1 MTSILKL
8 KKNIYSLI
16 GITSLI
22 FFSQTTWAANPA
34 ADCAVSA
41 AGVVTQITNGAPGEF
56 DCFAQ
61 PDSQKV
67 KFYKVMLCTSAYN
80 GAVTDALGPNT
91 FLSSGSTLYES
102 AAGDEVNVTVGV
114 TAPLTGILTPV
125 AGTYSTLYV
134 EADPTFKY
142 TQAGQFNAPMTY
154 QTTAPAPVGDGTAFC
169 ATNATAALTNQLAS
183 PANVTCNFANL
194 AAAEAGKLETSVTIN
209 DLNNNQGL
217 LNPPRSRAMMQ
228 NVTSLSNQ
236 TFTAA
241 LINPTTHNLINWV
254 NRAANPAGTRLAAWM
269 ANPITITPAQALAPN
284 FTLTFS
290 NSRGIS
296 TLSDLVNQIDGVHP
310 GAFDMV
316 LTIQ

>member
-1 MTSILKL
+1 MTTILKL
-8 KKNIYSLI
+8 KKNFYSLI

-22 FFSQTTWAANPA
+22 IFSQMTWAANPA
-34 ADCAVSA
+34 ADCTVSGV
-41 AGVVTQITNGAPGEF
+41 GVVTQRAGVGTGDAANF

-91 FLSSGSTLYES
+91 FLGDCTTLYES
-102 AAGDEVNVTVGV
+102 TAGDEVNVTVGV
-114 TAPLTGILTPV
+114 TAPLTGTLTPV
-125 AGTYSTLYV
+125 AGTYRTLYI

-142 TQAGQFNAPMTY
+142 TQAGQFNAAMTY
-154 QTTAPAPVGDGTAFC
+154 QATPGTAFC
-169 ATNATAALTNQLAS
+169 ATNATAALTNQGTS

-209 DLNNNQGL
+209 DLNNNQATS
-217 LNPPRSRAMMQ
+217 RSMMQ

-241 LINPTTHNLINWV
+241 LINPTTHNLITWPNG
-254 NRAANPAGTRLAAWM
+254 AANPAGTRLAAWM
-269 ANPITITPAQALAPN
+269 ANPITITPTQALAPN

-296 TLSDLVNQIDGVHP
+296 TRSNTINQIEGVHP
-310 GAFDMV
+310 GAFDMI
-316 LTIQ
+316 LSIQ

>member
-1 MTSILKL
+1 MTTILKL
-8 KKNIYSLI
+8 KKNFYSLI
-16 GITSLI
+16 VITSLI

-34 ADCAVSA
+34 ADCTVSA
-41 AGVVTQITNGAPGEF
+41 AGVVTQVAGRGVGEF

-80 GAVTDALGPNT
+80 NAVTDALGPNA
-91 FLSSGSTLYES
+91 FLSSCTTLYES
-102 AAGDEVNVTVGV
+102 TAGDEVNVTVGV
-114 TAPLTGILTPV
+114 TAPLTGTLTPV
-125 AGTYSTLYV
+125 AGTYRTLYV

-142 TQAGQFNAPMTY
+142 TQAGQFNAAMTY
-154 QTTAPAPVGDGTAFC
+154 QATLGTAFC
-169 ATNATAALTNQLAS
+169 ATNATAALTDQAGVNS

-209 DLNNNQGL
+209 DLNQGQVTS
-217 LNPPRSRAMMQ
+217 RSMMEG
-228 NVTSLSNQ
+228 VTSLSNQ
-236 TFTAA
+236 TFSAA
-241 LINPTTHNLINWV
+241 LINPTTHNLITWPNGT
-254 NRAANPAGTRLAAWM
+254 ANPAGTRLAAWM
-269 ANPITITPAQALAPN
+269 ANPITITAAQALAPN

-296 TLSDLVNQIDGVHP
+296 TVSDGLNQIMGVHP

>member
-1 MTSILKL
+1 MTAILKL
-8 KKNIYSLI
+8 KKIFYSLI

-22 FFSQTTWAANPA
+22 IFSQTTWAANPT

-41 AGVVTQITNGAPGEF
+41 AGVVTQTPNGRGTEH

-80 GAVTDALGPNT
+80 PAVSDALGPNT
-91 FLSSGSTLYES
+91 FLGDCTTLYES
-102 AAGDEVNVTVGV
+102 TAGDEVNITLGI
-114 TAPLTGILTPV
+114 TAPLTGTLTPV
-125 AGTYSTLYV
+125 AGTYRTLYI

-142 TQAGQFNAPMTY
+142 TQAGQFNAAMTY
-154 QTTAPAPVGDGTAFC
+154 QATLGTAFC
-169 ATNATAALTNQLAS
+169 ATNATAALTDQVATL
-183 PANVTCNFANL
+183 ANVTCNFANL
-194 AAAEAGKLETSVTIN
+194 DAAEAGKRETSVTIN
-209 DLNNNQGL
+209 DLNNNQGAL
-217 LNPPRSRAMMQ
+217 VPPRSRSMMQ

-241 LINPTTHNLINWV
+241 LINPTTHNLITWPNG
-254 NRAANPAGTRLAAWM
+254 ATNPAGTRLAAWM
-269 ANPITITPAQALAPN
+269 SNPITITPAQAVAPN

-296 TLSDLVNQIDGVHP
+296 TQSNEVNQINGVHP

>member
-1 MTSILKL
+1 MTTILKL

-16 GITSLI
+16 GVTSLI

-34 ADCAVSA
+34 ADCTVSA
-41 AGVVTQITNGAPGEF
+41 AGVVTQVAGRGAGEF

-80 GAVTDALGPNT
+80 NAVTDALGPNA
-91 FLSSGSTLYES
+91 FLSSCTTLYES
-102 AAGDEVNVTVGV
+102 AAGDEVNVTKGI
-114 TAPLTGILTPV
+114 TEPLTGTLTPV
-125 AGTYSTLYV
+125 AGTYRTLYV

-142 TQAGQFNAPMTY
+142 TQAGQFNAAMTY
-154 QTTAPAPVGDGTAFC
+154 QATLGTAFC
-169 ATNATAALTNQLAS
+169 ATNATAALTDQAGVNS

-209 DLNNNQGL
+209 DLNRDQATS
-217 LNPPRSRAMMQ
+217 RSMMEG
-228 NVTSLSNQ
+228 VTSLSNQ
-236 TFTAA
+236 TFSAA
-241 LINPTTHNLINWV
+241 LINPTTHNLITWPNG
-254 NRAANPAGTRLAAWM
+254 AANPAGTRLAAWM

-296 TLSDLVNQIDGVHP
+296 TVSDGINQIMGVHP

>member
-1 MTSILKL
+1 MTTILKL
-8 KKNIYSLI
+8 KKNFYSLI

-22 FFSQTTWAANPA
+22 IFSQMTWAANPA
-34 ADCAVSA
+34 ADCTVSGV
-41 AGVVTQITNGAPGEF
+41 GVVTQRAGVGTGDAANF

-91 FLSSGSTLYES
+91 FLGDCTTLYES
-102 AAGDEVNVTVGV
+102 TAGDEVNVTVGV
-114 TAPLTGILTPV
+114 TAPLTGTLTPV
-125 AGTYSTLYV
+125 AGTYRTLYV

-142 TQAGQFNAPMTY
+142 TQAGQFNVPMTY
-154 QTTAPAPVGDGTAFC
+154 QATPGTAFC
-169 ATNATAALTNQLAS
+169 ATNATAALTNQVATL
-183 PANVTCNFANL
+183 ANVTCNFANL

-209 DLNNNQGL
+209 DLNNGQAPL
-217 LNPPRSRAMMQ
+217 RSRAMMQ
-228 NVTSLSNQ
+228 AVTSLSNQ
-236 TFTAA
+236 TFSAA
-241 LINPTTHNLINWV
+241 LINPATHNLITWPNG
-254 NRAANPAGTRLAAWM
+254 NANPAGTRLAAWM
-269 ANPITITPAQALAPN
+269 SNPITITPAQALAPN

-296 TLSDLVNQIDGVHP
+296 TRSNTVNQINGVHP

>member
-1 MTSILKL
+1 MITILKL
-8 KKNIYSLI
+8 KKNFYSLI
-16 GITSLI
+16 GFTSLTI
-22 FFSQTTWAANPA
+22 FSQTTWAANPV
-34 ADCAVSA
+34 ADCAVSG
-41 AGVVTQITNGAPGEF
+41 AGVVTQITNGNGGF

-91 FLSSGSTLYES
+91 FLGDCTTLYES
-102 AAGDEVNVTVGV
+102 TAGDEVNVTVGV
-114 TAPLTGILTPV
+114 TAPLTGTLTPV
-125 AGTYSTLYV
+125 AGTYRTLYV

-142 TQAGQFNAPMTY
+142 TQAGQFNAAMTY
-154 QTTAPAPVGDGTAFC
+154 QATLGTAFC
-169 ATNATAALTNQLAS
+169 ATNATAALTNQGTS

-194 AAAEAGKLETSVTIN
+194 AAAEAGKLETSVTVN
-209 DLNNNQGL
+209 DLNNNQA
-217 LNPPRSRAMMQ
+217 PRSRSMMQ
-228 NVTSLSNQ
+228 SVTSLSNQ

-241 LINPTTHNLINWV
+241 LINPTTHNLITWPNG
-254 NRAANPAGTRLAAWM
+254 AANPAGTRLAAWM

-296 TLSDLVNQIDGVHP
+296 TLSNTVNQIDGVHP

>member
-1 MTSILKL
+1 MTTILKL
-8 KKNIYSLI
+8 KKNIYLLI

-22 FFSQTTWAANPA
+22 IFSQTTWAANPA
-34 ADCAVSA
+34 ADCTVSG
-41 AGVVTQITNGAPGEF
+41 AGVVTQVANGIGAEH

-91 FLSSGSTLYES
+91 FLSSCTTLYES
-102 AAGDEVNVTVGV
+102 TAGDEVNVTVGV
-114 TAPLTGILTPV
+114 TAPLTGTLTPV
-125 AGTYSTLYV
+125 AGTYRTLYV

-142 TQAGQFNAPMTY
+142 TQAGQFNAAMTY
-154 QTTAPAPVGDGTAFC
+154 HGITADKTAFC
-169 ATNATAALTNQLAS
+169 ATNATAALTDQAGS

-209 DLNNNQGL
+209 DLNNNQA
-217 LNPPRSRAMMQ
+217 PRSRSMMQ

-241 LINPTTHNLINWV
+241 LINPTTHNLITWPNG
-254 NRAANPAGTRLAAWM
+254 AANPAGTRLAAWM

-296 TLSDLVNQIDGVHP
+296 TRSNGLNSIEGVHP

>member
-1 MTSILKL
+1 MTTILKL

-22 FFSQTTWAANPA
+22 FFSQTTWAADPTQ
-34 ADCAVSA
+34 DCAVNLVT
-41 AGVVTQITNGAPGEF
+41 GVVTQRVNAVGEF

-91 FLSSGSTLYES
+91 FLGDCTTLYES
-102 AAGDEVNVTVGV
+102 TAGDEVNVTVGV

-142 TQAGQFNAPMTY
+142 TQAGQFNVPMTY
-154 QTTAPAPVGDGTAFC
+154 QATPGTAFC

-241 LINPTTHNLINWV
+241 LINPTTHNLITWV

-296 TLSDLVNQIDGVHP
+296 TLSDQVDQIDGVHP

>member
-1 MTSILKL
+1 MTTILKL
-8 KKNIYSLI
+8 KKNFYSLI

-22 FFSQTTWAANPA
+22 IFSQMTWAANPA
-34 ADCAVSA
+34 ADCTVSGV
-41 AGVVTQITNGAPGEF
+41 GVVTQRAGVGTGDAANF

-91 FLSSGSTLYES
+91 FLGDCTTLYES
-102 AAGDEVNVTVGV
+102 TAGDEVNVTVGV
-114 TAPLTGILTPV
+114 TAPLTGTLTPV
-125 AGTYSTLYV
+125 AGTYRTLYI

-142 TQAGQFNAPMTY
+142 TQAGQFNAAMTY
-154 QTTAPAPVGDGTAFC
+154 QATPGTAFC
-169 ATNATAALTNQLAS
+169 ATNATAALTNQGTS

-209 DLNNNQGL
+209 DLNNNQATS
-217 LNPPRSRAMMQ
+217 RSMMQ

-241 LINPTTHNLINWV
+241 LINPTTHNLITWPNG
-254 NRAANPAGTRLAAWM
+254 AANPAGTRLAAWM
-269 ANPITITPAQALAPN
+269 ANPITITPTQALAPN

-296 TLSDLVNQIDGVHP
+296 TRSNTINQIEGVHP

-316 LTIQ
+316 LSIQ

>member
-91 FLSSGSTLYES
+91 FLGDCTTLYES
-102 AAGDEVNVTVGV
+102 TAGDEVNVTVGV
-114 TAPLTGILTPV
+114 TAPLTGTLTPV
-125 AGTYSTLYV
+125 AGTYRTLYI

-142 TQAGQFNAPMTY
+142 TQAGQFNAAMTY
-154 QTTAPAPVGDGTAFC
+154 QATPGTAFC
-169 ATNATAALTNQLAS
+169 ATNATAALTNQGTS

-209 DLNNNQGL
+209 DLNNNQATS
-217 LNPPRSRAMMQ
+217 RSMMQ

-241 LINPTTHNLINWV
+241 LINPTTHNLITWPNG
-254 NRAANPAGTRLAAWM
+254 AANPAGTRLAAWM
-269 ANPITITPAQALAPN
+269 ANPITITPTQALAPN

-296 TLSDLVNQIDGVHP
+296 TRSNTINQIEGVHP

>member
-1 MTSILKL
+1 MTTILKL
-8 KKNIYSLI
+8 KKNFYSLI

-22 FFSQTTWAANPA
+22 IFSQTTWAANPA
-34 ADCAVSA
+34 ADCTVSG
-41 AGVVTQITNGAPGEF
+41 AGVVTQVAGVGAGPAANF

-67 KFYKVMLCTSAYN
+67 KFYKAMLCTSEYDPT
-80 GAVTDALGPNT
+80 VSDELGPNE
-91 FLSSGSTLYES
+91 FLSTCTTLYENT
-102 AAGDEVNVTVGV
+102 AGDEVNVTVGI
-114 TAPLTGILTPV
+114 TAPLTGTLTPV
-125 AGTYSTLYV
+125 AGTYRTLYI

-142 TQAGQFNAPMTY
+142 TQAGQFNAAMTY
-154 QTTAPAPVGDGTAFC
+154 QATPGTAFC
-169 ATNATAALTNQLAS
+169 ATNATAALTNQVATL
-183 PANVTCNFANL
+183 ANVTCNFANL

-209 DLNNNQGL
+209 DLNNGQA
-217 LNPPRSRAMMQ
+217 PRSRAMMQ
-228 NVTSLSNQ
+228 AVTSLSNQ
-236 TFTAA
+236 TFSAA
-241 LINPTTHNLINWV
+241 LINPATHNLITWPNG
-254 NRAANPAGTRLAAWM
+254 NANPAGTRLAAWM

-296 TLSDLVNQIDGVHP
+296 TRSNTVNQINGVHP

>member
-1 MTSILKL
+1 MTTILKL
-8 KKNIYSLI
+8 KKNFYSLI

-22 FFSQTTWAANPA
+22 IFSQMTWAANPA
-34 ADCAVSA
+34 ADCTVSG
-41 AGVVTQITNGAPGEF
+41 AGVVTQVAGVGAGPAANF

-91 FLSSGSTLYES
+91 FLGDCTTLYES
-102 AAGDEVNVTVGV
+102 TAGDEVNVTVGV
-114 TAPLTGILTPV
+114 TAPLTGTLTPV
-125 AGTYSTLYV
+125 AGTYRTLYI

-142 TQAGQFNAPMTY
+142 TQAGQFNAAMEY
-154 QTTAPAPVGDGTAFC
+154 QVTPGTAFC
-169 ATNATAALTNQLAS
+169 ATNAPAALTNQVATLT
-183 PANVTCNFANL
+183 NVTCNFANL

-209 DLNNNQGL
+209 DLNNNQA
-217 LNPPRSRAMMQ
+217 PRSRAMMQ
-228 NVTSLSNQ
+228 SVTSLSNQ

-241 LINPTTHNLINWV
+241 LINPTTHNLITWV
-254 NRAANPAGTRLAAWM
+254 DGVANPAGTRLAAWM

-296 TLSDLVNQIDGVHP
+296 TLSNTLNQIDGVHP

-316 LTIQ
+316 LSIQ

>member
-1 MTSILKL
+1 MTTILKI
-8 KKNIYSLI
+8 KKNFYSLI

-22 FFSQTTWAANPA
+22 IFSQTTWAASPA
-34 ADCAVSA
+34 ADCNVSA
-41 AGVVTQITNGAPGEF
+41 AGVVTQVTNGNGEF

-91 FLSSGSTLYES
+91 FLGRCTTLYES
-102 AAGDEVNVTVGV
+102 TAGDEVNVTVGV
-114 TAPLTGILTPV
+114 TAPLTGTLTPV
-125 AGTYSTLYV
+125 AGTYRTLYI

-142 TQAGQFNAPMTY
+142 TQAGQFDAAMTY
-154 QTTAPAPVGDGTAFC
+154 QATLGTAFC
-169 ATNATAALTNQLAS
+169 ATNATAALTNQAGVNS

-209 DLNNNQGL
+209 DLNNDQA
-217 LNPPRSRAMMQ
+217 PRSRAMMQ
-228 NVTSLSNQ
+228 SVTSLSNQ

-241 LINPTTHNLINWV
+241 LINPTTHNLITWV
-254 NRAANPAGTRLAAWM
+254 DGVANPAGTRLAAWM

-296 TLSDLVNQIDGVHP
+296 TLSNTLNQIDGVHP

-316 LTIQ
+316 LSIQ

>member
-1 MTSILKL
+1 MTTILKI
-8 KKNIYSLI
+8 KKNFYSLI

-22 FFSQTTWAANPA
+22 IFSQTTWAASPA
-34 ADCAVSA
+34 ADCNVSA
-41 AGVVTQITNGAPGEF
+41 AGVVTQVTNGNNEF

-91 FLSSGSTLYES
+91 FLGDCTTLYES
-102 AAGDEVNVTVGV
+102 TAGDEVNVTVGV
-114 TAPLTGILTPV
+114 TAPLTGTLTPV
-125 AGTYSTLYV
+125 AGTYRTLYI

-142 TQAGQFNAPMTY
+142 TQAGQFNAAMEY
-154 QTTAPAPVGDGTAFC
+154 QATPGTAFC
-169 ATNATAALTNQLAS
+169 ATNATAALTNQGTS

-209 DLNNNQGL
+209 DLNNNQA
-217 LNPPRSRAMMQ
+217 PRSRSMMQ
-228 NVTSLSNQ
+228 SVTSLSNQ

-241 LINPTTHNLINWV
+241 LINPTTHNLITWPNG
-254 NRAANPAGTRLAAWM
+254 AANPAGTRLAAWM
-269 ANPITITPAQALAPN
+269 ANPITITPTQALAPN

-296 TLSDLVNQIDGVHP
+296 TRSNTINQIEGVHP

-316 LTIQ
+316 LSIQ

>member
-1 MTSILKL
+1 MTTILKL

-22 FFSQTTWAANPA
+22 FFSQTTWAANPT
-34 ADCAVSA
+34 ADCTVSG
-41 AGVVTQITNGAPGEF
+41 AGVVTQVTNGAPGKF

-91 FLSSGSTLYES
+91 FLGDCTTLYES
-102 AAGDEVNVTVGV
+102 TAGDEVNVTVGV
-114 TAPLTGILTPV
+114 TAPLTGTLTPV

-142 TQAGQFNAPMTY
+142 TQAGQFNAAMTY
-154 QTTAPAPVGDGTAFC
+154 QATPGTAFC
-169 ATNATAALTNQLAS
+169 ATNATAALTDQVAS

-209 DLNNNQGL
+209 DLNNNQA
-217 LNPPRSRAMMQ
+217 PRSRSMMQ
-228 NVTSLSNQ
+228 SVTSLSNQ
-236 TFTAA
+236 TFSAA
-241 LINPTTHNLINWV
+241 LINPTTHNLITWPNG
-254 NRAANPAGTRLAAWM
+254 AANPAGTRLAAWM

-296 TLSDLVNQIDGVHP
+296 TLSNTVNQISGVHP

>member
-1 MTSILKL
+1 MITILKL

-22 FFSQTTWAANPA
+22 FFSQTTWAANPT
-34 ADCAVSA
+34 ADCTVSA
-41 AGVVTQITNGAPGEF
+41 AGVVTQVTNGRAPPNTAF

-91 FLSSGSTLYES
+91 FLGDCTTLYES
-102 AAGDEVNVTVGV
+102 TAGDEVNVTVGV
-114 TAPLTGILTPV
+114 TAPLTGTLTPV
-125 AGTYSTLYV
+125 AGTYRTLYV

-142 TQAGQFNAPMTY
+142 TQAGQFNVAMTY
-154 QTTAPAPVGDGTAFC
+154 QAINGTAFC
-169 ATNATAALTNQLAS
+169 ATNATAALTNQAAVL
-183 PANVTCNFANL
+183 ANVTCNFANL

-209 DLNNNQGL
+209 DLNNSQVTS
-217 LNPPRSRAMMQ
+217 RSMMQ

-236 TFTAA
+236 TFSAA
-241 LINPTTHNLINWV
+241 LINPTTHNLITWPNGAV
-254 NRAANPAGTRLAAWM
+254 NPAGTRIAAWM

-296 TLSDLVNQIDGVHP
+296 TLSNAVNQIDGVHP

>member
-1 MTSILKL
+1 MTAILKL
-8 KKNIYSLI
+8 KKIFYSLI

-22 FFSQTTWAANPA
+22 IFSQTTWAANPT
-34 ADCAVSA
+34 ADCNVSG
-41 AGVVTQITNGAPGEF
+41 AGVVTQTPNGRGTEH
-56 DCFAQ
+56 DCFA
-61 PDSQKV
+61 PPASQKV

-91 FLSSGSTLYES
+91 FLGDCTTLYES
-102 AAGDEVNVTVGV
+102 TAGDEVNVTVGV
-114 TAPLTGILTPV
+114 TAPLTGTLTPV
-125 AGTYSTLYV
+125 AGTYRTLYV

-142 TQAGQFNAPMTY
+142 TQAVQFNAAMTY
-154 QTTAPAPVGDGTAFC
+154 QALLGTAFC
-169 ATNATAALTNQLAS
+169 ATNATAALTNQVAS

-209 DLNNNQGL
+209 DLNNNQATS
-217 LNPPRSRAMMQ
+217 RSMMQ

-241 LINPTTHNLINWV
+241 LINPTTHNLITWPNG
-254 NRAANPAGTRLAAWM
+254 AANPAGTRLAAWM
-269 ANPITITPAQALAPN
+269 ANPITITPTQALAPN

-296 TLSDLVNQIDGVHP
+296 TRSNTINQIEGVHP

-316 LTIQ
+316 LSIQ

>member
-1 MTSILKL
+1 MTTILKL
-8 KKNIYSLI
+8 KKNFYSLI

-22 FFSQTTWAANPA
+22 IFSQTIWAANPA
-34 ADCAVSA
+34 ADCTVSGE
-41 AGVVTQITNGAPGEF
+41 GVVTQVPNNIGTEH

-91 FLSSGSTLYES
+91 FLGDCTTLYES
-102 AAGDEVNVTVGV
+102 TAGDEVNVTVGV
-114 TAPLTGILTPV
+114 TAPLTGTLTPV
-125 AGTYSTLYV
+125 AGTYRTLYV

-142 TQAGQFNAPMTY
+142 TQAGQFNAAMTY
-154 QTTAPAPVGDGTAFC
+154 QATVGTAFC
-169 ATNATAALTNQLAS
+169 ATNATAALTDQAGVNS

-296 TLSDLVNQIDGVHP
+296 TRSNTVNQINGVHP

>member
-1 MTSILKL
+1 MTTILKI
-8 KKNIYSLI
+8 KKNFYSLI

-22 FFSQTTWAANPA
+22 IFSQTTWAASPA
-34 ADCAVSA
+34 ADCNVSA
-41 AGVVTQITNGAPGEF
+41 AGVVTQVTNGNGEF

-91 FLSSGSTLYES
+91 FLGDCTTLYES
-102 AAGDEVNVTVGV
+102 PAGDEVNVTVGV
-114 TAPLTGILTPV
+114 TSPLTGTLTPV
-125 AGTYSTLYV
+125 AGTYRTLYV

-142 TQAGQFNAPMTY
+142 TQAGQFNAAMTY
-154 QTTAPAPVGDGTAFC
+154 QATPGTAFC
-169 ATNATAALTNQLAS
+169 ATNATAALTDQAGVNS

-209 DLNNNQGL
+209 DLNRGQATS
-217 LNPPRSRAMMQ
+217 RSMMEE
-228 NVTSLSNQ
+228 VTSLSNQ
-236 TFTAA
+236 TFSAA
-241 LINPTTHNLINWV
+241 LINPTTHNLITWPNG
-254 NRAANPAGTRLAAWM
+254 AANPAGTRLAAWM
-269 ANPITITPAQALAPN
+269 ANPITITAAQALAPN

-296 TLSDLVNQIDGVHP
+296 TVSDGNKNQIMGVHP

>member
-91 FLSSGSTLYES
+91 FLGDCTTLYES
-102 AAGDEVNVTVGV
+102 TAGDEVNVTVGV
-114 TAPLTGILTPV
+114 TAPLTGTLTPV
-125 AGTYSTLYV
+125 AGTYRTLYV

-209 DLNNNQGL
+209 DLNNN
-217 LNPPRSRAMMQ
+217 NAADRSRSMMQ
-228 NVTSLSNQ
+228 AVT
-236 TFTAA
+236 
-241 LINPTTHNLINWV
+241 
-254 NRAANPAGTRLAAWM
+254 
-269 ANPITITPAQALAPN
+269 
-284 FTLTFS
+284 
-290 NSRGIS
+290 
-296 TLSDLVNQIDGVHP
+296 
-310 GAFDMV
+310 
-316 LTIQ
+316 

>member
-1 MTSILKL
+1 MITILKL
-8 KKNIYSLI
+8 KKNFYSLI

-22 FFSQTTWAANPA
+22 IFSQTTWAANPT

-41 AGVVTQITNGAPGEF
+41 AGVVTQTPNGIGTQH

-80 GAVTDALGPNT
+80 AAVTDALGPNT
-91 FLSSGSTLYES
+91 FLGSCTTLYES
-102 AAGDEVNVTVGV
+102 TAGDDVNVTVGV
-114 TAPLTGILTPV
+114 TAPLTGTLTPV
-125 AGTYSTLYV
+125 AGTYRTLYV

-142 TQAGQFNAPMTY
+142 TQAGQFNAAMTY
-154 QTTAPAPVGDGTAFC
+154 QAIFGTAFC
-169 ATNATAALTNQLAS
+169 ATNATAALTNQVAS

-194 AAAEAGKLETSVTIN
+194 AAAEAGKLETSVTVN
-209 DLNNNQGL
+209 DLNNNQA
-217 LNPPRSRAMMQ
+217 PRSRSMMQ
-228 NVTSLSNQ
+228 SVTSLSNQ

-241 LINPTTHNLINWV
+241 LINPTTHNLITWPNG
-254 NRAANPAGTRLAAWM
+254 AANPAGTRLAAWM

-296 TLSDLVNQIDGVHP
+296 TLSNTVNQIDGVHP

>member
-91 FLSSGSTLYES
+91 FLGDCTTLYES
-102 AAGDEVNVTVGV
+102 TAGDEVNVTVGV
-114 TAPLTGILTPV
+114 TAPLTGTLTPV
-125 AGTYSTLYV
+125 AGTYRTLYV

-142 TQAGQFNAPMTY
+142 TQAGQFDAAMTY
-154 QTTAPAPVGDGTAFC
+154 QATPGTAFC
-169 ATNATAALTNQLAS
+169 ATNATAALTNQAGVNS

-209 DLNNNQGL
+209 DLNNN
-217 LNPPRSRAMMQ
+217 NAADRSRSMMQ
-228 NVTSLSNQ
+228 AVTSLSTQ
-236 TFTAA
+236 TFSAA
-241 LINPTTHNLINWV
+241 LINPTTHNLITWPDG
-254 NRAANPAGTRLAAWM
+254 AANPAGTRLAAWM

>member
-1 MTSILKL
+1 MITILKL
-8 KKNIYSLI
+8 KKNFYSLI
-16 GITSLI
+16 GFTSLTI
-22 FFSQTTWAANPA
+22 FSQTTWAANPV
-34 ADCAVSA
+34 ADCAVSG
-41 AGVVTQITNGAPGEF
+41 AGVVTQITDGTGGF

-91 FLSSGSTLYES
+91 FLGDCTTLYES
-102 AAGDEVNVTVGV
+102 TAGDEVNVTVGV
-114 TAPLTGILTPV
+114 TAPLTGTLTPV
-125 AGTYSTLYV
+125 AGTYRTLYV

-142 TQAGQFNAPMTY
+142 TQAGQFNAAMTY
-154 QTTAPAPVGDGTAFC
+154 QATLGTAFC
-169 ATNATAALTNQLAS
+169 ATNATAALTDQVAS

-209 DLNNNQGL
+209 DLNNLQATS
-217 LNPPRSRAMMQ
+217 RSMMQ

-236 TFTAA
+236 TFSAA
-241 LINPTTHNLINWV
+241 LINPTTHNLITWPNG
-254 NRAANPAGTRLAAWM
+254 AANPAGTRLAAWM
-269 ANPITITPAQALAPN
+269 ANLITITPAQALAPN

-296 TLSDLVNQIDGVHP
+296 TVSDGLNQIMGVHP

>member
-1 MTSILKL
+1 MTTILKL
-8 KKNIYSLI
+8 KKNFYSLI

-22 FFSQTTWAANPA
+22 IFSQMTWAANPA
-34 ADCAVSA
+34 ADCTVSGV
-41 AGVVTQITNGAPGEF
+41 GVVTQRAGVGTGDAANF

-91 FLSSGSTLYES
+91 FLGDCTTLYES
-102 AAGDEVNVTVGV
+102 TAGDEVNVTVGV
-114 TAPLTGILTPV
+114 TAPLTGTLTPV
-125 AGTYSTLYV
+125 AGTYRTLYI

-142 TQAGQFNAPMTY
+142 TQAGQFNAAMRY
-154 QTTAPAPVGDGTAFC
+154 QATPGTAFC
-169 ATNATAALTNQLAS
+169 ATNATAALTNQGTS

-209 DLNNNQGL
+209 DLNNNQATS
-217 LNPPRSRAMMQ
+217 RSMMQ

-241 LINPTTHNLINWV
+241 LINPTTHNLITWPNG
-254 NRAANPAGTRLAAWM
+254 AANPAGTRLAAWM
-269 ANPITITPAQALAPN
+269 ANPITITPTQALAPN

-296 TLSDLVNQIDGVHP
+296 TRSNTINQIEGVHP

-316 LTIQ
+316 LSIQ

>member
-1 MTSILKL
+1 MTAILKL
-8 KKNIYSLI
+8 KKIFYSLI

-22 FFSQTTWAANPA
+22 IFSQTTWAANPT

-41 AGVVTQITNGAPGEF
+41 AGVVTQTPNGRGTEH

-80 GAVTDALGPNT
+80 PAVSDALGPNT
-91 FLSSGSTLYES
+91 FLGDCTTLYES
-102 AAGDEVNVTVGV
+102 TAGDEVNITLGI
-114 TAPLTGILTPV
+114 TAPLTGTLTPV
-125 AGTYSTLYV
+125 AGTYRTLYI

-142 TQAGQFNAPMTY
+142 TQAGQFNAAMTY
-154 QTTAPAPVGDGTAFC
+154 QATLGTAFC
-169 ATNATAALTNQLAS
+169 ATNATAALTDQVATL
-183 PANVTCNFANL
+183 ANVTCNFANL
-194 AAAEAGKLETSVTIN
+194 DAAEAGKRETSVTIN
-209 DLNNNQGL
+209 DLNNNQAL
-217 LNPPRSRAMMQ
+217 LDPPRSRSMMQ

-241 LINPTTHNLINWV
+241 LINPATHNLITWPNG
-254 NRAANPAGTRLAAWM
+254 ATNPAGTRLAAWM
-269 ANPITITPAQALAPN
+269 SNPITITPAQAVAPN

-296 TLSDLVNQIDGVHP
+296 TRSNTVNQINGVHP

>member
-80 GAVTDALGPNT
+80 GAVADALGPNT
-91 FLSSGSTLYES
+91 FLGDCTTLYES
-102 AAGDEVNVTVGV
+102 PAGDEVNVTVGV
-114 TAPLTGILTPV
+114 TSPLTGTLTPV
-125 AGTYSTLYV
+125 AGTYRTLYV

-142 TQAGQFNAPMTY
+142 TQAGQFNAAMTY
-154 QTTAPAPVGDGTAFC
+154 QATPGTAFC
-169 ATNATAALTNQLAS
+169 ATNATAALTNQVATL
-183 PANVTCNFANL
+183 ANVTCNFANL

>member
-1 MTSILKL
+1 MTTILKL
-8 KKNIYSLI
+8 KKNFYSLI

-22 FFSQTTWAANPA
+22 IFSQTTWAASPA
-34 ADCAVSA
+34 ADCAVSG
-41 AGVVTQITNGAPGEF
+41 AGVVTQITNGNGEF

-80 GAVTDALGPNT
+80 GAVTDDLGPNT
-91 FLSSGSTLYES
+91 FLGDCTTLYES
-102 AAGDEVNVTVGV
+102 TAGDEVNVTVGV
-114 TAPLTGILTPV
+114 TAPLTGTLTPV
-125 AGTYSTLYV
+125 AGTYRTLYV

-142 TQAGQFNAPMTY
+142 TQAGQFNAAMTY
-154 QTTAPAPVGDGTAFC
+154 QATPGTAFC
-169 ATNATAALTNQLAS
+169 ATNATSARTKQLAAL
-183 PANVTCNFANL
+183 ANITCNFDDL

-209 DLNNNQGL
+209 DLNNNQYL
-217 LNPPRSRAMMQ
+217 LDPPRSRSMMQ
-228 NVTSLSNQ
+228 SVTSLSNQ

-241 LINPTTHNLINWV
+241 LINPTTHNLITWPNG
-254 NRAANPAGTRLAAWM
+254 AANPAGTRLAAWM

-296 TLSDLVNQIDGVHP
+296 TLSNAVNQIDGVHP

>member
-1 MTSILKL
+1 MITILKL
-8 KKNIYSLI
+8 KKNFYSLI
-16 GITSLI
+16 GITSLTI
-22 FFSQTTWAANPA
+22 FSQTTWAANPV
-34 ADCAVSA
+34 ADCAVSG
-41 AGVVTQITNGAPGEF
+41 AGVVTQITDGTGGF

-80 GAVTDALGPNT
+80 GAVTDELGPNT
-91 FLSSGSTLYES
+91 FLSSCTTLYES
-102 AAGDEVNVTVGV
+102 TAGDEVNVTVGV
-114 TAPLTGILTPV
+114 TAPLTGTLTPV
-125 AGTYSTLYV
+125 AGTYRTLYV

-142 TQAGQFNAPMTY
+142 TQAGQFNAAMTY
-154 QTTAPAPVGDGTAFC
+154 QATPGTAFC
-169 ATNATAALTNQLAS
+169 ATNATAALTDQVAS

-209 DLNNNQGL
+209 DLNNNQATS
-217 LNPPRSRAMMQ
+217 RSMMQ
-228 NVTSLSNQ
+228 SVTSLSNQ

-241 LINPTTHNLINWV
+241 LINPTTHNLITWPNGD
-254 NRAANPAGTRLAAWM
+254 ANPAGTRLAAWM

-296 TLSDLVNQIDGVHP
+296 TVSDGNKNQIMGVHP

>member
-80 GAVTDALGPNT
+80 GNVTDALGPNT
-91 FLSSGSTLYES
+91 FLGDCTTLYES
-102 AAGDEVNVTVGV
+102 TAGDEVNVTVGV
-114 TAPLTGILTPV
+114 TAPLTGTLTPV
-125 AGTYSTLYV
+125 AGTYRTLYV

-142 TQAGQFNAPMTY
+142 TQAGQFNAAMTY
-154 QTTAPAPVGDGTAFC
+154 QATPGTAFC
-169 ATNATAALTNQLAS
+169 ATNATAALTNQGTS

-209 DLNNNQGL
+209 DLNNNQATS
-217 LNPPRSRAMMQ
+217 RSMMQ

-241 LINPTTHNLINWV
+241 LINPTTHNLITWPNG
-254 NRAANPAGTRLAAWM
+254 AANPAGTRLAAWM
-269 ANPITITPAQALAPN
+269 ANPITITPTQALAPN

-296 TLSDLVNQIDGVHP
+296 TRSNTINQIEGVHP
-310 GAFDMV
+310 GAFDMI
-316 LTIQ
+316 LSIQ

>member
-1 MTSILKL
+1 MTTILKL

-22 FFSQTTWAANPA
+22 FFSQTTWAANPT
-34 ADCAVSA
+34 ADCTVSG
-41 AGVVTQITNGAPGEF
+41 AGVVTQVTNGAPGKF

-91 FLSSGSTLYES
+91 FLGDCTTLYES
-102 AAGDEVNVTVGV
+102 TAGDEVNVTVGV
-114 TAPLTGILTPV
+114 TSPLTGTLTPV

-142 TQAGQFNAPMTY
+142 TQAGQFNAAMTY
-154 QTTAPAPVGDGTAFC
+154 QATPGTAFC
-169 ATNATAALTNQLAS
+169 ATNATAALTDQVAS

-209 DLNNNQGL
+209 DLNNNQA
-217 LNPPRSRAMMQ
+217 PRSRSMMQ
-228 NVTSLSNQ
+228 SVTSLSNQ
-236 TFTAA
+236 TFSAA
-241 LINPTTHNLINWV
+241 LINPTTHNLITWPNG
-254 NRAANPAGTRLAAWM
+254 AANPAGTRLAAWM

-296 TLSDLVNQIDGVHP
+296 TLSNTVNQISGVHP